1 MQERKSRQNAN
12 RFYQSKLAYIGEK
25 NLANLII
32 KYDKIDKTA
41 EKYRADP
48 SEISPALERKF

>member
-1 MQERKSRQNAN
+1 MQERKSHQNAN
-12 RFYQSKLAYIGEK
+12 RFYQSKLAYFGEK

-32 KYDKIDKTA
+32 KYNKIDKIA

-48 SEISPALERKF
+48 SEISPA

>member
-1 MQERKSRQNAN
+1 MQDRKSHQNVN
-12 RFYQSKLAYIGEK
+12 RFNQSKLTYIGEK

-32 KYDKIDKTA
+32 KYDKIDKTD

-48 SEISPALERKF
+48 SEISPAMERQF